1 MTRFTRLPTWAQ
13 ALLTLGAVLLVVV
26 LVPMLAAGGGSD
38 SDPDSEPTS
47 SHASDGLPSPL
58 PLDRDRDRERGSGNG
73 KGDGRDAQGRD
84 VPSGGETVPRG
95 PLPVA
100 GGSTLPALA
109 VGIVLFGGG
118 LGLLRKVGLH
128 GERGWPGRYVRRIG

>member
-13 ALLTLGAVLLVVV
+13 ALLTLAAVLLVIS
-26 LVPMLAAGGGSD
+26 LLPMLASGMGSE
-38 SDPDSEPTS
+38 DSEPTS
-47 SHASDGLPSPL
+47 SRSADDPPSPL
-58 PLDRDRDRERGSGNG
+58 PLDRERRS
-73 KGDGRDAQGRD
+73 GDGRGDDKDAQGRD
-84 VPSGGETVPRG
+84 VPSDGEATPRG

-109 VGIVLFGGG
+109 VGIALLGGG
-118 LGLLRKVGLH
+118 FGLVRKVGLH

>member
-13 ALLTLGAVLLVVV
+13 ALLALGAVLLIIS
-26 LVPMLAAGGGSD
+26 LLPMLASGMGSE
-38 SDPDSEPTS
+38 DSEPTS
-47 SHASDGLPSPL
+47 SRSSAGPPSPL
-58 PLDRDRDRERGSGNG
+58 PLDRERGPAGE
-73 KGDGRDAQGRD
+73 RDAQGRD
-84 VPSGGETVPRG
+84 VPSEDEATPRG

-109 VGIVLFGGG
+109 VGIALLGGG
-118 LGLLRKVGLH
+118 FGLVRKVGLH